1 MPKELN
7 FRMLILAREA
17 RGFTQGDLVEKIP
30 NLSQGNYSRMEKG
43 LLGVP
48 EDTVNNIA
56 SVLDFPESFF
66 YKKGTSAN
74 NVEYFYRKRVST
86 PKKELNKLEANFDLI
101 RLWFEDL
108 LNEVEIGEFNFQ
120 ELKVEGS
127 NTPEIIARKIK
138 VALNIS
144 NGPILHLIG
153 ILEKNGVIVHFL
165 QNAPEKFDGTTIIC
179 KSGQKIIV
187 VNSEI
192 PNDRKRFTIA
202 HELGHCIMHIPFS
215 SDLDPYSDI
224 ELEANQFA
232 SEFLMPALEIKHDL
246 VALKYK
252 NLADLKSYWR
262 VSKVALIKR
271 AHTLGLINQSR
282 YTTFMIEISRAGE
295 RKVENQDVDLDEPRI
310 LSLILK
316 ALMEQLDYSKEY
328 ISDMLGMSLSDYG
341 TFFYG
346 TTKQKTKLRI
356 SL

>member
-1 MPKELN
+1 MSKELN
-7 FRMLILAREA
+7 FRMLTLAREA
-17 RGFTQGDLVEKIP
+17 RGFTQGELVEKIP

-48 EDTVNNIA
+48 IETLLNIA
-56 SVLDFPESFF
+56 SVLEFPESFF
-66 YKKGTSAN
+66 YKKGSTAN

-108 LNEVEIGEFNFQ
+108 LNEVEIGDFNFP
-120 ELKVEGS
+120 ELKVEGN
-127 NTPEIIARKIK
+127 NTVENIARKVK
-138 VALNIS
+138 TAVNITS
-144 NGPILHLIG
+144 GPILYLVG

-187 VNSEI
+187 VNSDI

-246 VALKYK
+246 IALKYK
-252 NLADLKSYWR
+252 DLADLKNYWR

-310 LSLILK
+310 LNLILK
-316 ALMEQLDYSKEY
+316 ALQEQLDYSQES
-328 ISDMLGMSLSDYG
+328 ISQMLGMSSLDYG
-341 TFFYG
+341 TFFKG
-346 TTKQKTKLRI
+346 SKQKAKLRI

>member
-7 FRMLILAREA
+7 FRMLTLAREA
-17 RGFTQGDLVEKIP
+17 RGFTQGELVEKIP

-48 EDTVNNIA
+48 EETLIKLS
-56 SVLDFPESFF
+56 SVLEFPQSFF
-66 YKKGTSAN
+66 YKKGTAVN

-108 LNEVEIGEFNFQ
+108 LSEVEIGDFKFP
-120 ELKVEGS
+120 ELKVEGN
-127 NTPEIIARKIK
+127 NTPEVVARKVK
-138 VALNIS
+138 AAVGVPA
-144 NGPILHLIG
+144 GPIIYLIST
-153 ILEKNGVIVHFL
+153 LEKNGIIVHFL
-165 QNAPEKFDGTTIIC
+165 QNAPEKFDGTTIIS

-187 VNSEI
+187 VNSDI

-232 SEFLMPALEIKHDL
+232 SEFLMPAIEIKHDL
-246 VALKYK
+246 INLKYK
-252 NLADLKSYWR
+252 NLADLKNYWR

-295 RKVENQDVDLDEPRI
+295 RKVENQDIDLDEPRI
-310 LSLILK
+310 LQLILN
-316 ALMEQLDYSKEY
+316 AMIEQLDYTRES
-328 ISDMLGMSLSDYG
+328 ISEMLGMSLTDYY
-341 TFFYG
+341 TFFQG
-346 TTKQKTKLRI
+346 KKQKIKLRI